1 MQSNVEKILQ
11 EQKNVKVID
20 ASIDYKDYVTLDLS
34 ATHTDQI
41 SLNLTDAA
49 IFEDFIENH
58 LSNNKAKVAFGVIK
72 KQEICTKEA
81 LSLKMILP
89 MNATFT

>member
-20 ASIDYKDYVTLDLS
+20 AAIDYKDYVTLDLS
-34 ATHTDQI
+34 ATHTDLL

-49 IFEDFIENH
+49 IFEDFIEN
-58 LSNNKAKVAFGVIK
+58 
-72 KQEICTKEA
+72 Q
-81 LSLKMILP
+81 
-89 MNATFT
+89 

>member
-58 LSNNKAKVAFGVIK
+58 LSNNKAKVAFGG
-72 KQEICTKEA
+72 
-81 LSLKMILP
+81 LDSRP
-89 MNATFT
+89 